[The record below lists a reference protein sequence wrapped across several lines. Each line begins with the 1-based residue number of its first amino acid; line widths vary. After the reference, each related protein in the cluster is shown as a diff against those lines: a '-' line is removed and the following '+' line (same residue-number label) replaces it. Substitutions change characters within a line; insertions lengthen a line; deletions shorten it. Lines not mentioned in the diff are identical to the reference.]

1 MFIVGSPP
9 AEATRARRRRSAR
22 RLAALAVLALVQLAL
37 GVPARLAGEVPA
49 EQSTPTFSDEVQ
61 VAWILVPVIVKGPSG
76 YLNGL
81 EREDF
86 DLKVDGRSIRF
97 PDFEPRG
104 EAPWSLVFLQ
114 DLSGSMGVGGR
125 LEASHEAIDYFLDA
139 ARPGDEFSLATFAG
153 EDTNIDVPFTEDLEA
168 LRESVASWE
177 GYGKTALHDAV
188 ALLPRISGD
197 SRNVKRAVVLITDGV
212 DNASTVTAA
221 AAREIVR
228 QAQLPVYVFGLESGD
243 PFAAPTSADG
253 VYSYADMLNL
263 LAHMTGGRYFAIA
276 SPDDM
281 KEACASVA
289 EDLRY
294 QYVLGFETQ
303 GTGKNAFRTIQ
314 VQVRA
319 KKARQVLSRKGY
331 QGLPPAS
338 GSK

>member
-1 MFIVGSPP
+1 
-9 AEATRARRRRSAR
+9 
-22 RLAALAVLALVQLAL
+22 LALVAGSQ
-37 GVPARLAGEVPA
+37 ARLAGETPA
-49 EQSTPTFSDEVQ
+49 EQSTPTFSDELQ
-61 VAWILVPVIVKGPSG
+61 VSWILVPVIVKGPSG

-81 EREDF
+81 NREEF
-86 DLKVDGRSIRF
+86 DLKVDGHSVRF

-139 ARPGDEFSLATFAG
+139 ARPGDEFALATFAG

-197 SRNVKRAVVLITDGV
+197 SRNVKRATVLITDGV
-212 DNASTVTAA
+212 DNASTISAA
-221 AAREIVR
+221 QARDIVR
-228 QAQLPVYVFGLESGD
+228 QAQLPVYVFGLESGN
-243 PFAAPTSADG
+243 PYAVEKPG
-253 VYSYADMLNL
+253 EEIYRYADMLNL
-263 LAHMTGGRYFAIA
+263 LARLTGGRYFAIA

-289 EDLRY
+289 DDLRY

-303 GTGKNAFRTIQ
+303 ATGKNAFRAIQ
-314 VQVRA
+314 VEVRN
-319 KKARQVLSRKGY
+319 KKAKQVLSRKGY

-338 GSK
+338 K

>member
-1 MFIVGSPP
+1 M
-9 AEATRARRRRSAR
+9 
-22 RLAALAVLALVQLAL
+22 
-37 GVPARLAGEVPA
+37 
-49 EQSTPTFSDEVQ
+49 
-61 VAWILVPVIVKGPSG
+61 
-76 YLNGL
+76 
-81 EREDF
+81 
-86 DLKVDGRSIRF
+86 
-97 PDFEPRG
+97 
-104 EAPWSLVFLQ
+104 
-114 DLSGSMGVGGR
+114 
-125 LEASHEAIDYFLDA
+125 
-139 ARPGDEFSLATFAG
+139 
-153 EDTNIDVPFTEDLEA
+153 PFTEDLEA
-168 LRESVASWE
+168 LRESIASWE

-212 DNASTVTAA
+212 DNASTVSAA

-243 PFAAPTSADG
+243 PYARRRRSAEEI
-253 VYSYADMLNL
+253 YRYADMLNL

-314 VQVRA
+314 VEVRN
-319 KKARQVLSRKGY
+319 KKAKQVLSRKGY
-331 QGLPPAS
+331 QGPPPAS
-338 GSK
+338 GSKMTIIPRGGDDSDDRSGLINPGWRT

>member
-1 MFIVGSPP
+1 
-9 AEATRARRRRSAR
+9 
-22 RLAALAVLALVQLAL
+22 LALVAGSQ
-37 GVPARLAGEVPA
+37 ARLAGETPA
-49 EQSTPTFSDEVQ
+49 EQSTPTFSDELQ
-61 VAWILVPVIVKGPSG
+61 VSWILVPVIVKGPSG

-81 EREDF
+81 NREEF
-86 DLKVDGRSIRF
+86 DLKVDGHSVRF

-139 ARPGDEFSLATFAG
+139 ARPGDEFALATFAG

-197 SRNVKRAVVLITDGV
+197 SRNVKRATVLITDGV
-212 DNASTVTAA
+212 DNASTISAA
-221 AAREIVR
+221 EARDIVR
-228 QAQLPVYVFGLESGD
+228 QAQLPVYVFGLESGN
-243 PFAAPTSADG
+243 PYAVEKPG
-253 VYSYADMLNL
+253 EEIYRYADMLNL
-263 LAHMTGGRYFAIA
+263 LARLTGGRYFAIA

-289 EDLRY
+289 DDLRY

-303 GTGKNAFRTIQ
+303 ATGKNAFRAIQ
-314 VQVRA
+314 VEVRN
-319 KKARQVLSRKGY
+319 KKAKQVLSRKGY

-338 GSK
+338 K

>member
-1 MFIVGSPP
+1 M
-9 AEATRARRRRSAR
+9 
-22 RLAALAVLALVQLAL
+22 ALVAGSQ
-37 GVPARLAGEVPA
+37 ARLAGETPA
-49 EQSTPTFSDEVQ
+49 EQSTPTFSDELQ
-61 VAWILVPVIVKGPSG
+61 VSWILVPVIVKGPSG

-81 EREDF
+81 NREEF
-86 DLKVDGRSIRF
+86 DLKVDGHSVRF

-139 ARPGDEFSLATFAG
+139 ARPGDEFALATFAG

-197 SRNVKRAVVLITDGV
+197 SRNVKRATVLITDGV
-212 DNASTVTAA
+212 DNASTISAA
-221 AAREIVR
+221 QARDIVR
-228 QAQLPVYVFGLESGD
+228 QAQLPVYVFGLESGN
-243 PFAAPTSADG
+243 PYAVEKPG
-253 VYSYADMLNL
+253 EEIYRYADMLNL
-263 LAHMTGGRYFAIA
+263 LARLTGGRYFAIA

-289 EDLRY
+289 DDLRY

-303 GTGKNAFRTIQ
+303 ATGKNAFRAIQ
-314 VQVRA
+314 VEVRN
-319 KKARQVLSRKGY
+319 KKAKQVLSRKGY

-338 GSK
+338 K

>member
-1 MFIVGSPP
+1 MFMFGLQQRH
-9 AEATRARRRRSAR
+9 ATRPRGRRIGRI
-22 RLAALAVLALVQLAL
+22 AALLAVLALLPWSA
-37 GVPARLAGEVPA
+37 ARLAGETPA
-49 EQSTPTFSDEVQ
+49 EQSTASFSDELQ
-61 VAWILVPVIVKGPSG
+61 VSWILVPVIVKGPNG

-81 EREDF
+81 KKEDF
-86 DLKVDGRSIRF
+86 SLKVDGHPVRF

-104 EAPWSLVFLQ
+104 EAPWSVVFLQ

-139 ARPGDEFSLATFAG
+139 ARPGDEFALATFAG
-153 EDTNIDVPFTEDLEA
+153 EDTNIDVPFTEDLLA
-168 LRESVASWE
+168 LRESVDSWE

-188 ALLPRISGD
+188 ALLPRISND

-212 DNASTVTAA
+212 DNASTISAA

-228 QAQLPVYVFGLESGD
+228 RAELPVYVFGLQAGD
-243 PFAAPTSADG
+243 PYAVAKTGEDL
-253 VYSYADMLNL
+253 YRYADMLNL
-263 LAHMTGGRYFAIA
+263 LAHLTGGRYFSIT

-303 GTGKNAFRTIQ
+303 GAGKSAFRAIQ
-314 VQVRA
+314 VEVRNR
-319 KKARQVLSRKGY
+319 KVKQVLSRKGY
-331 QGLPPAS
+331 QGLPPAA
-338 GSK
+338 K

>member
-1 MFIVGSPP
+1 MALLPGASQ
-9 AEATRARRRRSAR
+9 
-22 RLAALAVLALVQLAL
+22 RLS
-37 GVPARLAGEVPA
+37 GETPA

-61 VAWILVPVIVKGPSG
+61 VSWILVPVIVKGAEG

-81 EREDF
+81 EKEDF
-86 DLKVDGRSIRF
+86 ALKVDGRPVHF

-114 DLSGSMGVGGR
+114 DLSGSMGIGGR
-125 LEASHEAIDYFLDA
+125 LEASHEAVDYFLDA
-139 ARPGDEFSLATFAG
+139 ARPGDEFALATFAG
-153 EDTNIDVPFTEDLEA
+153 EDTNIDVPFTEDLTA
-168 LRESVASWE
+168 LRESIASWE

-188 ALLPRISGD
+188 ALLPLISGD
-197 SRNVKRAVVLITDGV
+197 SRNVKRAAVLVTDGV
-212 DNASTVTAA
+212 DNASTISAA
-221 AAREIVR
+221 QAREIVR

-243 PFAAPTSADG
+243 PYAAPTSADG
-253 VYSYADMLNL
+253 VFSYADMLNL
-263 LAHMTGGRYFAIA
+263 LAHMTGGRYFEIA

-314 VQVRA
+314 VEVRK
-319 KKARQVLSRKGY
+319 KKAKQVLSRKGY
-331 QGLPPAS
+331 QGLPPAA
-338 GSK
+338 K

>member
-1 MFIVGSPP
+1 MFMVGSPP
-9 AEATRARRRRSAR
+9 AEASRAGGRRIGRICSAI
-22 RLAALAVLALVQLAL
+22 AVLALLAGL
-37 GVPARLAGEVPA
+37 PARLAGETPA
-49 EQSTPTFSDEVQ
+49 EQSTPTFSDELQ
-61 VAWILVPVIVKGPSG
+61 VSWILVPVIVKGPSG

-81 EREDF
+81 NREDF
-86 DLKVDGRSIRF
+86 DLKVDGRSVHF

-197 SRNVKRAVVLITDGV
+197 SRNVKRATVLITDGV
-212 DNASTVTAA
+212 DNASTISAA
-221 AAREIVR
+221 QAREIVR

-243 PFAAPTSADG
+243 PYAVPKPG
-253 VYSYADMLNL
+253 EEIYRYADMLNL
-263 LAHMTGGRYFAIA
+263 LARMTGGRYFSIA

-289 EDLRY
+289 DDLRY

-314 VQVRA
+314 VEVRN
-319 KKARQVLSRKGY
+319 KKAKQVLSRKGY

-338 GSK
+338 K

>member
-1 MFIVGSPP
+1 M
-9 AEATRARRRRSAR
+9 
-22 RLAALAVLALVQLAL
+22 
-37 GVPARLAGEVPA
+37 
-49 EQSTPTFSDEVQ
+49 
-61 VAWILVPVIVKGPSG
+61 AWILVPVIVKGPNG

-81 EREDF
+81 KREDF
-86 DLKVDGRSIRF
+86 ALKVDGRNVQF

-104 EAPWSLVFLQ
+104 EAPWSMVFLQ

-125 LEASHEAIDYFLDA
+125 LEASHEAIDYFLEA
-139 ARPGDEFSLATFAG
+139 ARPGDEFALATFAG
-153 EDTNIDVPFTEDLEA
+153 EDTNIDVPFTEDLTA
-168 LRESVASWE
+168 LRESVDSWE

-197 SRNVKRAVVLITDGV
+197 SRNVKRAAVLITDGV
-212 DNASTVTAA
+212 DNASSIHAA

-243 PFAAPTSADG
+243 PYAPPTSPDG
-253 VYSYADMLNL
+253 TFKYADMLNL
-263 LAHMTGGRYFAIA
+263 LAHMTGGRYFSIA

-303 GTGKNAFRTIQ
+303 GAGKNAFRAIQ
-314 VQVRA
+314 VEVRDRKA
-319 KKARQVLSRKGY
+319 KQVLSRKGY
-331 QGLPPAS
+331 QGLPPAA
-338 GSK
+338 K

>member
-1 MFIVGSPP
+1 MP
-9 AEATRARRRRSAR
+9 
-22 RLAALAVLALVQLAL
+22 
-37 GVPARLAGEVPA
+37 GVPARLAGETPA

-61 VAWILVPVIVKGPSG
+61 VAWILVPVIVTGPNG

-81 EREDF
+81 TREDF
-86 DLKVDGRSIRF
+86 GLKVDGRTVRF

-104 EAPWSLVFLQ
+104 EAPWSMVFLQ

-125 LEASHEAIDYFLDA
+125 LEASHEAIDYFLDE
-139 ARPGDEFSLATFAG
+139 ARPGDEFALATFAG

-168 LRESVASWE
+168 VRESIASWE
-177 GYGKTALHDAV
+177 GYGRTALHDAV

-197 SRNVKRAVVLITDGV
+197 SRNVKRAAVLITDGV
-212 DNASTVTAA
+212 DNASTVSAA

-243 PFAAPTSADG
+243 PYSVPAPG
-253 VYSYADMLNL
+253 QNLYRYADMLNL
-263 LAHMTGGRYFAIA
+263 LAHMTGGRYFSIA

-303 GTGKNAFRTIQ
+303 GTGKNAFRAIQ
-314 VQVRA
+314 VDVRN
-319 KKARQVLSRKGY
+319 KKAKGILTRKGY
-331 QGLPPAS
+331 QGFPPAS
-338 GSK
+338 SSK

>member
-1 MFIVGSPP
+1 MALHAGS
-9 AEATRARRRRSAR
+9 A
-22 RLAALAVLALVQLAL
+22 
-37 GVPARLAGEVPA
+37 ARLAGD
-49 EQSTPTFSDEVQ
+49 TPPDPPTSTFSDEVQ

-81 EREDF
+81 KREDF
-86 DLKVDGRSIRF
+86 DLRVDGHSVQF

-114 DLSGSMGVGGR
+114 DLSGSMGIGGR
-125 LEASHEAIDYFLDA
+125 LEASQQAVGYFLDA
-139 ARPGDEFSLATFAG
+139 ARPGDEFALATFAG
-153 EDTNIDVPFTEDLEA
+153 EDTNIDVPFTEELPP

-188 ALLPRISGD
+188 ALLPLISGD
-197 SRNVKRAVVLITDGV
+197 SRNVKRAAVLITDGV
-212 DNASTVTAA
+212 DNASTISAA
-221 AAREIVR
+221 EARDIVR

-243 PFAAPTSADG
+243 PYTVPKPGETL
-253 VYSYADMLNL
+253 YSYADMLNL
-263 LAHMTGGRYFAIA
+263 LAHMTGGRYFAIS

-303 GTGKNAFRTIQ
+303 GTGRSAFRKIE
-314 VQVRA
+314 VAVRS
-319 KKARQVLSRKGY
+319 KKAKQILSRKGY
-331 QGLPPAS
+331 QGLPPAA
-338 GSK
+338 K

>member
-1 MFIVGSPP
+1 MFMVGSP
-9 AEATRARRRRSAR
+9 ALEATRARKRRNGRI
-22 RLAALAVLALVQLAL
+22 LPVLAVLALLPGASQ
-37 GVPARLAGEVPA
+37 RLSGETPA

-61 VAWILVPVIVKGPSG
+61 VSWILVPVIVKGAEG

-81 EREDF
+81 EKEDF
-86 DLKVDGRSIRF
+86 ALKVDGRPVHF

-114 DLSGSMGVGGR
+114 DLSGSMGIGGR
-125 LEASHEAIDYFLDA
+125 LEASHEAIDFFLDA

-153 EDTNIDVPFTEDLEA
+153 EDTNIDVPFTEDLTA
-168 LRESVASWE
+168 LRESIASWE

-188 ALLPRISGD
+188 ALLPRISSD
-197 SRNVKRAVVLITDGV
+197 SRNVKRAAVLVTDGV
-212 DNASTVTAA
+212 DNASAISAA
-221 AAREIVR
+221 QAREIVR

-243 PFAAPTSADG
+243 PYAAPTSADG
-253 VYSYADMLNL
+253 VFSYADMLNL

-314 VQVRA
+314 VEVRK
-319 KKARQVLSRKGY
+319 KKAKQVLSRKGY
-331 QGLPPAS
+331 QGLPPAA
-338 GSK
+338 K

>member
-1 MFIVGSPP
+1 M
-9 AEATRARRRRSAR
+9 
-22 RLAALAVLALVQLAL
+22 ALVAGSQ
-37 GVPARLAGEVPA
+37 ARLAGETPA
-49 EQSTPTFSDEVQ
+49 EQSTPTFSDELQ
-61 VAWILVPVIVKGPSG
+61 VSWILVPVIVKGPSG
-76 YLNGL
+76 YLNSL
-81 EREDF
+81 DREEF
-86 DLKVDGRSIRF
+86 DLKVDGHSVRF

-139 ARPGDEFSLATFAG
+139 ARPGDEFALATFAG

-197 SRNVKRAVVLITDGV
+197 SRNVKRATVLITDGV
-212 DNASTVTAA
+212 DNASTISAA
-221 AAREIVR
+221 QARDIVR
-228 QAQLPVYVFGLESGD
+228 QAQLPVYVFGLESGN
-243 PFAAPTSADG
+243 PYAVEKPG
-253 VYSYADMLNL
+253 EEIYRYADMLNL
-263 LAHMTGGRYFAIA
+263 LARLTGGRYFAIA

-289 EDLRY
+289 DDLRY

-303 GTGKNAFRTIQ
+303 ATGKNAFRAIQ
-314 VQVRA
+314 VEVRN
-319 KKARQVLSRKGY
+319 KKAKQVLSRKGY

-338 GSK
+338 K

>member
-1 MFIVGSPP
+1 
-9 AEATRARRRRSAR
+9 
-22 RLAALAVLALVQLAL
+22 LALFAGSQ
-37 GVPARLAGEVPA
+37 ARLAGETPA
-49 EQSTPTFSDEVQ
+49 EQSTPTFSDELQ
-61 VAWILVPVIVKGPSG
+61 VSWILVPVIVKGPSG

-81 EREDF
+81 NREEF
-86 DLKVDGRSIRF
+86 DLKVDGHSVRF

-139 ARPGDEFSLATFAG
+139 ARPGDEFALATFAG

-197 SRNVKRAVVLITDGV
+197 SRNVKRATVLITDGV
-212 DNASTVTAA
+212 DNASTISAA
-221 AAREIVR
+221 QARDIVR
-228 QAQLPVYVFGLESGD
+228 QAQLPVYVFGLESGN
-243 PFAAPTSADG
+243 PYAVEKPG
-253 VYSYADMLNL
+253 EEIYRYADMLNL
-263 LAHMTGGRYFAIA
+263 LARLTGGRYFAIA

-289 EDLRY
+289 DDLRY

-303 GTGKNAFRTIQ
+303 ATGKNAFRAIQ
-314 VQVRA
+314 VEVRN
-319 KKARQVLSRKGY
+319 KKAKQVLSRKGY

-338 GSK
+338 K

>member
-1 MFIVGSPP
+1 MALFAGS
-9 AEATRARRRRSAR
+9 
-22 RLAALAVLALVQLAL
+22 Q
-37 GVPARLAGEVPA
+37 ARLAGETPA
-49 EQSTPTFSDEVQ
+49 EQSTPTFSDELQ
-61 VAWILVPVIVKGPSG
+61 VSWILVPVIVKGPSG

-81 EREDF
+81 NREEF
-86 DLKVDGRSIRF
+86 DLKVDGHSVRF

-139 ARPGDEFSLATFAG
+139 ARPGDEFALATFAG

-197 SRNVKRAVVLITDGV
+197 SRNVKRATVLITDGV
-212 DNASTVTAA
+212 DNASTISAA
-221 AAREIVR
+221 QARDIVR
-228 QAQLPVYVFGLESGD
+228 QAQLPVYVFGLESGN
-243 PFAAPTSADG
+243 PYAVEKPG
-253 VYSYADMLNL
+253 EEIYRYADMLNL
-263 LAHMTGGRYFAIA
+263 LARLTGGRYFAIA

-289 EDLRY
+289 DDLRY

-303 GTGKNAFRTIQ
+303 ATGKNAFRAIQ
-314 VQVRA
+314 VEVRN
-319 KKARQVLSRKGY
+319 KKAKQVLSRKGY

-338 GSK
+338 K

>member
-1 MFIVGSPP
+1 
-9 AEATRARRRRSAR
+9 
-22 RLAALAVLALVQLAL
+22 LALVAGSQ
-37 GVPARLAGEVPA
+37 ARLAGETPA
-49 EQSTPTFSDEVQ
+49 EQSTPTFSDELQ
-61 VAWILVPVIVKGPSG
+61 VSWILVPVIVKGPSG

-81 EREDF
+81 NREEF
-86 DLKVDGRSIRF
+86 DLKVDGHSVRF

-139 ARPGDEFSLATFAG
+139 ARPGDEFALATFAG

-197 SRNVKRAVVLITDGV
+197 SRNVKRATVLITDGV
-212 DNASTVTAA
+212 DNASTISAA
-221 AAREIVR
+221 QARDIVR
-228 QAQLPVYVFGLESGD
+228 QAQLPVYVFGLESGN
-243 PFAAPTSADG
+243 PYAVEKPG
-253 VYSYADMLNL
+253 EEIYRYADMLNL
-263 LAHMTGGRYFAIA
+263 LARLTGGRYFAIA

-289 EDLRY
+289 DDLRY

-303 GTGKNAFRTIQ
+303 ATGKNAFRAIQ
-314 VQVRA
+314 VEVRN
-319 KKARQVLSRKGY
+319 KKAKQVLSRKGY
-331 QGLPPAS
+331 QGLPPAA
-338 GSK
+338 K